1 MLQKRVQCRRW
12 SIPRFL
18 MNISQAKCY
27 SSEEYGTVL
36 QKLVYQIGACHDTTG
51 DRGFLTA
58 AKSHQ

>member
-1 MLQKRVQCRRW
+1 MPVLEY
-12 SIPRFL
+12 SALL